1 MVPAPCRSPAGAA
14 DHLRC
19 ASVARAAFRR
29 FNEMSNSHA
38 GAGSLPLAVGGECGG
53 FGSVLLGGV
62 WLLVVLVPGVGIR
75 LRPGSVGVVLAVVG
89 ARVAGCRRLRGSGS
103 RSARGT
109 GLR

>member
-1 MVPAPCRSPAGAA
+1 M
-14 DHLRC
+14 
-19 ASVARAAFRR
+19 
-29 FNEMSNSHA
+29 
-38 GAGSLPLAVGGECGG
+38 
-53 FGSVLLGGV
+53 LLGGV